1 MTDDQGNTCGAV
13 AVFIDITMRKEAEE
27 KLRLSESKYRHI
39 IETAREGVWL
49 VDSSNQTIFV
59 NQKVSEMLGFSNI
72 ELLGQFPQQFMA
84 PEFRYIIDERLIKHK
99 RDNLTID
106 IRFIRKNESEIWCI
120 LSTSDLFDDRGKYIG
135 SLGMLTDISERK
147 KMERELKKT
156 NDTLEELVKE
166 RTAELEKAYY
176 LLKESEDKYR
186 NIVETANEGIGLIDN
201 EFKITYANKRMANML
216 GYVPEEGIGRPIWDF
231 LSEESK
237 AIVKHNVGKKR
248 FGIDGSYELKL
259 IHKRNG

>member
-1 MTDDQGNTCGAV
+1 M
-13 AVFIDITMRKEAEE
+13 
-27 KLRLSESKYRHI
+27 
-39 IETAREGVWL
+39 
-49 VDSSNQTIFV
+49 
-59 NQKVSEMLGFSNI
+59 
-72 ELLGQFPQQFMA
+72 
-84 PEFRYIIDERLIKHK
+84 
-99 RDNLTID
+99 
-106 IRFIRKNESEIWCI
+106 
-120 LSTSDLFDDRGKYIG
+120 FDDRGKYIG

-147 KMERELKKT
+147 KMERELEKKT

-201 EFKITYANKRMANML
+201 EFKIAYANKRMANML

-259 IHKRNG
+259 IHRNGSPLWTHMNSKALFDKEGKYIGSISMFTDITKRKEAEEALANIEIARQKEIHHRIKNNLR